1 MTVHL
6 VGAGPGDPGLLTLR
20 GAELLR
26 SCDAVVHD
34 YLVSAPILALVAPD
48 AERHYVGKR
57 GGADS
62 CKQED
67 INALLVRLGKVHH
80 RVVRLKGGDPF
91 LFGRGGEEAM
101 ALAEAGVPFTVV
113 PGITSGIGAPAY
125 AGIPVTH
132 RAASS
137 AVAFVTGHQQHAPGE
152 PEPLFDWSSVV
163 HVETLVLY
171 MGMHRLEQNA
181 AALIAHGRAATTPV
195 ACIQWGTRANQRT
208 VTGTLATIAAEAKAA
223 GIGAPAIV
231 VIGDVVNYRRHIQWF
246 DNRPLSGKRIAV
258 TRAREQASA
267 LSAALAERG
276 ATVVEIPLGRVAPP
290 VDPAPL
296 AAALAQ
302 PSRFP
307 WLAFTSANA
316 VKAVADHLEATGR
329 DTRALAGCRIAA
341 VGHATAA
348 ALRQHLALRADLVP
362 ATEDAPHLAQALIA
376 TGAPGPVLLPQ
387 AENARPELAAA
398 LRAATWAVTTA
409 VAYRIEA
416 LPAPTDLDPATLDAV
431 TLASAASAERFVA
444 ALGDRRPSLTARI
457 YAIGPRTSEACAALG
472 LTVAAVAPTPDPEA
486 LAEAVARD
494 LTGS

>member
-34 YLVSAPILALVAPD
+34 YLVSAPILALVPPTAQ
-48 AERHYVGKR
+48 RHYVGKR

-67 INALLVRLGKVHH
+67 INALLVRLGKVHGN
-80 RVVRLKGGDPF
+80 VVRLKGGDPF
-91 LFGRGGEEAM
+91 LFGRGGEEAV

-171 MGMHRLEQNA
+171 MGMHRLEQNC
-181 AALIAHGRAATTPV
+181 AALMTHGRAPATPV

-208 VTGTLATIAAEAKAA
+208 VTGTLATIAAVAKAA

-231 VIGDVVNYRRHIQWF
+231 VIGDVVNYREHIRWF

-290 VDPAPL
+290 VDAGPL
-296 AAALAQ
+296 VAALAD
-302 PSRFP
+302 PARFP

-316 VKAVADHLEATGR
+316 VQAVAEHLSATGR
-329 DTRALAGCRIAA
+329 DARALAGCRIAA
-341 VGHATAA
+341 VGRATAR
-348 ALRQHLALRADLVP
+348 ALQEHLRLRADLVP
-362 ATEDAPHLAQALIA
+362 TVEDAPHLAAALVA
-376 TGAPGPVLLPQ
+376 SGAPGPILLPQ
-387 AENARPELAAA
+387 AENARPELAAG
-398 LRAATWAVTTA
+398 LRAAGWAVTTA

-444 ALGDRRPSLTARI
+444 ALGDRRKDLHARI
-457 YAIGPRTSEACAALG
+457 YAIGPRTAEACAALG
-472 LTVAAVAPTPDPEA
+472 LTVAAVASTPDPVA
-486 LAEAVARD
+486 LAETVARD
-494 LTGS
+494 LR

>member
-152 PEPLFDWSSVV
+152 PE
-163 HVETLVLY
+163 
-171 MGMHRLEQNA
+171 
-181 AALIAHGRAATTPV
+181 
-195 ACIQWGTRANQRT
+195 
-208 VTGTLATIAAEAKAA
+208 
-223 GIGAPAIV
+223 
-231 VIGDVVNYRRHIQWF
+231 
-246 DNRPLSGKRIAV
+246 LSG
-258 TRAREQASA
+258 ARS
-267 LSAALAERG
+267 
-276 ATVVEIPLGRVAPP
+276 
-290 VDPAPL
+290 
-296 AAALAQ
+296 
-302 PSRFP
+302 
-307 WLAFTSANA
+307 
-316 VKAVADHLEATGR
+316 
-329 DTRALAGCRIAA
+329 
-341 VGHATAA
+341 
-348 ALRQHLALRADLVP
+348 
-362 ATEDAPHLAQALIA
+362 
-376 TGAPGPVLLPQ
+376 
-387 AENARPELAAA
+387 
-398 LRAATWAVTTA
+398 TTM
-409 VAYRIEA
+409 
-416 LPAPTDLDPATLDAV
+416 L
-431 TLASAASAERFVA
+431 
-444 ALGDRRPSLTARI
+444 
-457 YAIGPRTSEACAALG
+457 
-472 LTVAAVAPTPDPEA
+472 
-486 LAEAVARD
+486 
-494 LTGS
+494 

>member
-34 YLVSAPILALVAPD
+34 YLVSAAILALVAPG

-67 INALLVRLGKVHH
+67 INALLVRLGKAH
-80 RVVRLKGGDPF
+80 RNVVRLKGGDPF
-91 LFGRGGEEAM
+91 LFGRGGEEAV
-101 ALAEAGVPFTVV
+101 ALADAGVSFTVV

-171 MGMHRLEQNA
+171 MGMHRLEQNS

-195 ACIQWGTRANQRT
+195 ACVQWGTRANQKT
-208 VTGTLATIAAEAKAA
+208 VVGTLADIAQRAKAA

-231 VIGDVVNYRRHIQWF
+231 VIGDVVNYRDHIRWF
-246 DNRPLSGKRIAV
+246 DNRPLSGKRVAV
-258 TRAREQASA
+258 TRAREQASL
-267 LSAALAERG
+267 LSAALAEHG
-276 ATVVEIPLGRVAPP
+276 ATIVEIPLGRVAPP
-290 VDPAPL
+290 RDAAPL
-296 AAALAQ
+296 IEALAT

-316 VKAVADHLEATGR
+316 VKAVADHLAATGR
-329 DTRALAGCRIAA
+329 DARALAGCRLAA

-348 ALRQHLALRADLVP
+348 ALKEHLALRADLVP
-362 ATEDAPHLAQALIA
+362 AREDAPHLTEALIA
-376 TGAPGPVLLPQ
+376 ANAPGAILLPQ
-387 AENARPELAAA
+387 ADNARPELAAA
-398 LRAATWAVTTA
+398 LKIAGWNVTTA

-416 LPAPTDLDPATLDAV
+416 LPAPTDLDVATLDAV
-431 TLASAASAERFVA
+431 TLASAASAERFIA
-444 ALGDRRPSLTARI
+444 ALGDQRGELKARI
-457 YAIGPRTSEACAALG
+457 YAIGPRTAEACVALG
-472 LTVAAVAPTPDPEA
+472 LTVAAVADSPDPEA
-486 LAEAVARD
+486 LAATVARD
-494 LTGS
+494 LGKY